1 MGNCCLGAG
10 CSAAVV
16 PEVFYNCADV
26 AITGS
31 SGPSPPGPVP
41 PGPVPPPVPPPG
53 CRDTNAACPGWVGQ
67 CAVPGVA
74 TQCPCMCGLRSA
86 AATTASAP
94 GARKR
99 SNRRQR
105 MGNKVMTDGAGT
117 AAVNDATVA
126 GPIADPLP
134 EEVAAAAA
142 APAEVPANLPA
153 EAYGVVLDEAVPV
166 DFASHQPAVEATQ
179 QTDNVDSS
187 SPQTE
192 TAP

>member
-1 MGNCCLGAG
+1 MA
-10 CSAAVV
+10 
-16 PEVFYNCADV
+16 
-26 AITGS
+26 
-31 SGPSPPGPVP
+31 
-41 PGPVPPPVPPPG
+41 
-53 CRDTNAACPGWVGQ
+53 
-67 CAVPGVA
+67 
-74 TQCPCMCGLRSA
+74 
-86 AATTASAP
+86 
-94 GARKR
+94 
-99 SNRRQR
+99 
-105 MGNKVMTDGAGT
+105 DGAGT
-117 AAVNDATVA
+117 TAVNDATVA

-166 DFASHQPAVEATQ
+166 DFGSHQPAVEATQ